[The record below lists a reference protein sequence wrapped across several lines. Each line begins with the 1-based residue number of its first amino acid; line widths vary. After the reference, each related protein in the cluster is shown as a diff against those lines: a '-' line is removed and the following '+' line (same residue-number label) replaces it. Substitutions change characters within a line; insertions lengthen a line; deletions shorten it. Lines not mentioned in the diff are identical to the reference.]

1 MMAFDLKRI
10 LLALLFSSSEALAIK
25 DIQGVVTRYHQQE
38 VEEADEEESALNGQ
52 NGQVPSLV
60 TAAQIREAME
70 ELKEELD
77 ESDQVFQLIEAHNGY
92 RLAVRTEFGS
102 WVRCLRGE
110 PKPSRL
116 SQAALETLAIVA
128 YREPTTRAEIESIR
142 GVSADGA
149 LNRLLDHDLIEVRGR
164 ADLPGRPME
173 YGVTEH
179 FFEFVGIKSREE
191 LPASDVLSPREI
203 DEWIQKA
210 AQPDFFADNDSG
222 SEFSEERLEE
232 KPVESEAG
240 DQENLGPEGSSVVS
254 ENENESE

>member
-10 LLALLFSSSEALAIK
+10 LLALLFSSSEALTIK

-38 VEEADEEESALNGQ
+38 ADEPEDGEADGGQRNGE
-52 NGQVPSLV
+52 VPSLV
-60 TAAQIREAME
+60 TATQIREAME
-70 ELKEELD
+70 ELARELD
-77 ESDQVFQLIEAHNGY
+77 EREQVFQLTEGHNGY
-92 RLAVRTEFGS
+92 RLAVRTEFGA
-102 WVRCLRGE
+102 WIRCLRGE
-110 PKPSRL
+110 PKPTRL
-116 SQAALETLAIVA
+116 SQAAWETLAIIA

-173 YGVTEH
+173 CGVTEH
-179 FFEFVGIKSREE
+179 FLEFVGIKSREE

-210 AQPDFFADNDSG
+210 AQSEGDVDEPEMPTEPVANDQGNGESG
-222 SEFSEERLEE
+222 
-232 KPVESEAG
+232 ESSALSG
-240 DQENLGPEGSSVVS
+240 
-254 ENENESE
+254 NENESE